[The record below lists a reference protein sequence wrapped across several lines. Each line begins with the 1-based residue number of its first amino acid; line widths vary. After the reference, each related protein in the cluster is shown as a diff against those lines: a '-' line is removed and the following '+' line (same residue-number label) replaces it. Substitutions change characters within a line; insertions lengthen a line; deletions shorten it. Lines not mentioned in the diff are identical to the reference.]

1 MEKWKRIITKCLYP
15 PVWLMILLTIV
26 SSVALVAV
34 FLKDWEETPIA
45 YVVYVLAFY
54 TLMVL
59 TVFFAMVL
67 PKRYKEMKQMV
78 YDHPLGNRYMTD
90 TAFKVRISLI
100 ASLAINLLYS
110 AFKLASGIYYSSLW
124 IGAIAV

>member
-1 MEKWKRIITKCLYP
+1 MEKWKRIITKLLYP

-34 FLKDWEETPIA
+34 FLKGWEETPIA
-45 YVVYVLAFY
+45 YAVYVLAFY

-67 PKRYKEMKQMV
+67 PKRYK
-78 YDHPLGNRYMTD
+78 
-90 TAFKVRISLI
+90 
-100 ASLAINLLYS
+100 
-110 AFKLASGIYYSSLW
+110 
-124 IGAIAV
+124 